1 MKIVDSSSAL
11 LWSMQRSAR
20 RGPRKPVAQ
29 PNAQVDQTLRNK
41 MRELHRLSTTTMKPD
56 ASGYYAEGRKTL
68 SFYQQGFVQIDAFND
83 AYRSSMQNAR
93 LTDKEILDII
103 EKMNLTPR

>member
-1 MKIVDSSSAL
+1 MKIVDTSSSL
-11 LWSMQRSAR
+11 LWSMQNSAR
-20 RGPRKPVAQ
+20 ARSRKPVAQ
-29 PNAQVDQTLRNK
+29 PSAEVNQTVRHK
-41 MRELHRLSTTTMKPD
+41 MRELHRLTTTTMKPV

-68 SFYQQGFVQIDAFND
+68 SFYEQGFVQIDAFND

-93 LTDKEILDII
+93 LTDQEILDII

>member
-11 LWSMQRSAR
+11 LWSMRNSAR
-20 RGPRKPVAQ
+20 TRSREPVAQ
-29 PNAQVDQTLRNK
+29 PHGQVDQTLRNK
-41 MRELHRLSTTTMKPD
+41 TRELHRLTTTTMKPD
-56 ASGYYAEGRKTL
+56 ATGYYAEGRKTL
-68 SFYQQGFVQIDAFND
+68 HYYQQGFVQIDAFND

>member
-11 LWSMQRSAR
+11 LWSMQHSAR
-20 RGPRKPVAQ
+20 NRPRKPVAQ
-29 PNAQVDQTLRNK
+29 PNGQVDQTLRTK
-41 MRELHRLSTTTMKPD
+41 MRELHRLTTTTMKP
-56 ASGYYAEGRKTL
+56 ATNGYYAEGRKTL
-68 SFYQQGFVQIDAFND
+68 NFYQQGFVQIDAFND